1 MRAYGTETMKKP
13 APRSQPPRTVN
24 IYDAK
29 TRLSELVDRAARGEE
44 IVISKRGRPVARL
57 GPVPRVE
64 RKFGILKG
72 QLVVPDDFDAPL
84 PPEIQRWFEGDAEP
98 DHDE

>member
-1 MRAYGTETMKKP
+1 MKKIP
-13 APRSQPPRTVN
+13 PPREPQGTVN

-57 GPVPRVE
+57 GPVPRVD
-64 RKFGILKG
+64 RRFGILKG
-72 QLVVPDDFDAPL
+72 KLVVPDDFDEPL
-84 PPEIQRWFEGDAEP
+84 PPEIQRWFDGASEP
-98 DHDE
+98 ADGE

>member
-1 MRAYGTETMKKP
+1 MKKI
-13 APRSQPPRTVN
+13 PPLAESRRTVN

-72 QLVVPDDFDAPL
+72 KLVVPDDFDAPL
-84 PPEIQRWFEGDAEP
+84 PPEIQRWFDGHPDADDQE
-98 DHDE
+98 